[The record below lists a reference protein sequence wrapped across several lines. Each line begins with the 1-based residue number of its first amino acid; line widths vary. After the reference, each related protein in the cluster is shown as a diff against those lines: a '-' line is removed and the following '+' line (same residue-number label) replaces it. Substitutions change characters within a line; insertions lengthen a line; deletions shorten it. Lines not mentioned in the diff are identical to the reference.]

1 MPVKTRLSLAVL
13 LCAFCTSLTFAAD
26 LPTKPVLTLQAARTI
41 AEAAEDHAREHG
53 WNVCIAILDDG
64 GHLVHFLR
72 MDGTQA
78 GSVLVAQ
85 RKAESAVAFKRST
98 KVFQDAV
105 GGGRTALLALPGAIP
120 LEGGLPITVDGHVIG
135 AIGVSGVT
143 AEQDGLIGQAG
154 LDALEKMLSD

>member
-1 MPVKTRLSLAVL
+1 MPVMTRLSLAALFCVL
-13 LCAFCTSLTFAAD
+13 GTSLTFAAD
-26 LPTKPVLTLQAARTI
+26 LPTKPVLTLKAARTM
-41 AEAAEDHAREHG
+41 AEAAEDHARENG

-64 GHLVHFLR
+64 GHLVYFLR

-85 RKAESAVAFKRST
+85 KKAESAVAFKRST
-98 KVFQDAV
+98 KVFQEAV

-154 LDALEKMLSD
+154 LDALEKMLAD